1 MNLVTVKKTISSMLA
16 MSPVVLG
23 FLGILS
29 MLGTLASLSASAP
42 AMAATQHQSEE
53 SQDINNLTSL
63 TNLQSNNDFMLSSGL
78 PAKAHLALL
87 KEDGVAYV
95 VDLIPGDRSQEIMNT
110 AELGLNYFNVPVEWE
125 KPVLTDFLNYSAFMQ
140 RVDKAS
146 EKVLTHCKLNWRGAS
161 FTYLYRVNVL
171 GEDENIAK
179 NDLLAIWQPNPIWYA
194 FMEGVFA
201 HYNAINNTNNAMSF
215 DAAIP
220 ETKS

>member
-1 MNLVTVKKTISSMLA
+1 MNSVVIKKLTQYHLIKSS
-16 MSPVVLG
+16 VL
-23 FLGILS
+23 I
-29 MLGTLASLSASAP
+29 ASLFFANIDAI
-42 AMAATQHQSEE
+42 AQAE
-53 SQDINNLTSL
+53 SFDGAEHHIDNLSSL
-63 TNLQSNNDFMLSSGL
+63 TNLQRNNNFMISSGL
-78 PAKAHLALL
+78 PAKEHLALL
-87 KEDGVAYV
+87 KEEGVAYV

-140 RVDKAS
+140 RVDRGS

-179 NDLLAIWQPNPIWYA
+179 KDLLAIWQPNPTWYA
-194 FMEGVFA
+194 FMEGVIA
-201 HYNAINNTNNAMSF
+201 HYNAINSTDNAMSF

-220 ETKS
+220 KTES